1 MGLGHKRA
9 DLRANAQAK
18 LDDAIIL
25 LQAGRFSNAYY
36 LAGYA
41 IEIGLK
47 ACIARK
53 IKANTI
59 PDKALM
65 TKFFQHEFTNLIGL
79 AGLGAQLKK
88 QKDRDPDFAAN
99 WAIVSEW
106 SPDARYKTNDTKSA
120 ETIILAI
127 TDPKSGVLQWIR
139 TYW

>member
-1 MGLGHKRA
+1 MGLGHKRT

-18 LDDAIIL
+18 LDDATIL

-41 IEIGLK
+41 VEIGLK
-47 ACIARK
+47 ACIAAK
-53 IKANTI
+53 IIAETI

-65 TKFFQHEFTNLIGL
+65 KNFLQHEFATLIGL
-79 AGLGAQLKK
+79 AALGEQLKV
-88 QKDRDPDFAAN
+88 QKDIDPDFAAN

-106 SPDARYKTNDTKSA
+106 SPDARYETNDTSSA
-120 ETIILAI
+120 DTIIAEI
-127 TDPKSGVLQWIR
+127 NDPKSGVLQWIK